1 MRILFEVLST
11 NQKLSNGSIPPNI
24 VSKDPKRLKITDKPH
39 PLPAE
44 VLDVGSGLILKL
56 PDENDAV
63 ELFRKIDSNRDYL
76 REWLP
81 WLDDVITVEDELE
94 AIRSRPSLLDS
105 CMYAILLDGK
115 IVGTAGINSF
125 DWENRMFTIG
135 YWLSEDLTGQGI
147 VTKCCSRLIDHCFE
161 DLGHHRACILV
172 AVENFPSRAVPSRL
186 GMRLEGISKDREWL
200 YDHYV
205 DAAVYAI
212 TKPDWRPIGD

>member
-1 MRILFEVLST
+1 MGQYSRNNVSRRP
-11 NQKLSNGSIPPNI
+11 NGQEN
-24 VSKDPKRLKITDKPH
+24 RENPH
-39 PLPAE
+39 PLPSE
-44 VLDVGSGLILKL
+44 VLVVGSGLMLKI
-56 PDENDAV
+56 PEEKDAG
-63 ELFRKIDSNRDYL
+63 EIFQKIDSNRDYL
-76 REWLP
+76 RAWLP

-105 CMYAILLDGK
+105 CMYVILLDGK
-115 IVGTAGINSF
+115 IVGTVGINSF
-125 DWENRMFTIG
+125 DWENSMFTVG

-147 VTKCCSRLIDHCFE
+147 VTKCCSRLIHHCFE

-172 AVENFPSRAVPSRL
+172 AVENFPSRGVPTRL

-212 TKPDWRPIGD
+212 TKPEWDLLGVE

>member
-1 MRILFEVLST
+1 M
-11 NQKLSNGSIPPNI
+11 
-24 VSKDPKRLKITDKPH
+24 
-39 PLPAE
+39 
-44 VLDVGSGLILKL
+44 
-56 PDENDAV
+56 
-63 ELFRKIDSNRDYL
+63 
-76 REWLP
+76 
-81 WLDDVITVEDELE
+81 
-94 AIRSRPSLLDS
+94 DS

-186 GMRLEGISKDREWL
+186 GMSLEGISKDRSGYTTTMWIQLSMPLQNQTGDLFGIERPSPPQNNSL
-200 YDHYV
+200 GV
-205 DAAVYAI
+205 DRERTSSCANPVAFEILLAMLSFFSP
-212 TKPDWRPIGD
+212 TWSNFDPSLTNSRDCFGNSRKW